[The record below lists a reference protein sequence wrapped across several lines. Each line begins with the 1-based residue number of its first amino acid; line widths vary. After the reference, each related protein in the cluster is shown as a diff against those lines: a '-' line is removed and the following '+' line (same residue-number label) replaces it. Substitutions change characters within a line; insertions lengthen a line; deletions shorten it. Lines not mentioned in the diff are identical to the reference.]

1 MSSDNAVAD
10 EVGLNA
16 ASGNI
21 FKKMMGSLGPL
32 LALILLCVVMAFLSK
47 SFFTTNNLL
56 NILQQVSIV
65 SVIAAGMTFIILMGA
80 IDLSVGS
87 ILAFTGLI
95 TAALMKYY
103 QIDPWLAV
111 CVGLCAGAFLGFL
124 NGIMVAYMSLP
135 PFIATLG
142 MMSIARGGAFTI
154 TNGDTI
160 FSLPDPFLAITER
173 WGIIPVPVIIMLV
186 LFLVCGYVLNY
197 TRLGRYT
204 YAIGGNETASLLSG
218 INVKRYKT
226 AIFTLSGL
234 FCAISAMLLTARLDS
249 ATPVAG
255 EGIELDAIAAV
266 VIGGTSMMGGQ
277 GRISGTIIGVLIMG
291 VVNNGMNLLTIPQG
305 PQKIVKGAIIVIAV
319 MVDIIRKS
327 RQAK

>member
-1 MSSDNAVAD
+1 MPSDTADDAVAALEKSD
-10 EVGLNA
+10 F
-16 ASGNI
+16 
-21 FKKMMGSLGPL
+21 FKRSLGSLGPFIAL
-32 LALILLCVVMAFLSK
+32 LLLCAVMTFLSK
-47 SFFTTNNLL
+47 SFLTRGNIM
-56 NILQQVSIV
+56 NILQQVSMV
-65 SVIAAGMTFIILMGA
+65 SIIAAGMTFVILMGA

-87 ILAFTGLI
+87 IVAFTGLI

-103 QIDPWLAV
+103 GIDPWLAV
-111 CVGLCAGAFLGFL
+111 ATGLLAGAFMGFL
-124 NGIMVAYMSLP
+124 NGAMVAYMALP

-160 FSLPDPFLAITER
+160 FSLPGSFLTITER
-173 WGIIPVPVIIMLV
+173 WGTIPIPAIVMLV
-186 LFLVCGYVLNY
+186 VFLVCAYILNF

-226 AIFTLSGL
+226 AIFTISGL
-234 FCAISAMLLTARLDS
+234 CCAISAMLLTSRLDS

-291 VVNNGMNLLTIPQG
+291 VVNNGMNLLTVPQG
-305 PQKIVKGAIIVIAV
+305 PQKIVKGAIIVVAV

-327 RQAK
+327 RQGKS

>member
-1 MSSDNAVAD
+1 LSSDYADDAVDKALERSD
-10 EVGLNA
+10 F
-16 ASGNI
+16 
-21 FKKMMGSLGPL
+21 FKRARGSLGPL
-32 LALILLCVVMAFLSK
+32 IALILICAVMAFLSK
-47 SFFTTNNLL
+47 SFLTAGNWL
-56 NILQQVSIV
+56 NILQQVSMV
-65 SVIAAGMTFIILMGA
+65 SIIAAGMTFVILMGG

-87 ILAFTGLI
+87 IVAFTGLI

-103 QIDPWLAV
+103 NIDPWQAV
-111 CVGLCAGAFLGFL
+111 ALGIASGAFLGFL
-124 NGIMVAYMSLP
+124 NGIMVAYMALP

-160 FSLPDPFLAITER
+160 FSLPDPFLIISER
-173 WGIIPVPVIIMLV
+173 IGRIPIPAIIMLIT
-186 LFLVCGYVLNY
+186 FLVCGYVLNF

-218 INVKRYKT
+218 INVMRCKT
-226 AIFTLSGL
+226 AIFTISGL
-234 FCAISAMLLTARLDS
+234 CCAISAMLLTSRLDS
-249 ATPVAG
+249 ATPVAA

-266 VIGGTSMMGGQ
+266 VIGGTSMMGGE

-291 VVNNGMNLLTIPQG
+291 VVNNGMNLLFIPQG

-327 RQAK
+327 RQGNN

>member
-1 MSSDNAVAD
+1 MSSNRPDDAVQALEKSD
-10 EVGLNA
+10 F
-16 ASGNI
+16 
-21 FKKMMGSLGPL
+21 FKRSLGSLGPL
-32 LALILLCVVMAFLSK
+32 IALLLLCLVMTFLAR
-47 SFFTTNNLL
+47 SFLTRGNIL
-56 NILQQVSIV
+56 NILQQVSMV
-65 SVIAAGMTFIILMGA
+65 SIIAAGMTFVILMGG

-87 ILAFTGLI
+87 IIAFTGLI

-103 QIDPWLAV
+103 GIDPWIAV
-111 CVGLCAGAFLGFL
+111 GIGLVAGAFLGFL
-124 NGIMVAYMSLP
+124 NGIMVAYMALP
-135 PFIATLG
+135 SFIATLG

-160 FSLPDPFLAITER
+160 FSLPNSFLTISDR
-173 WGIIPVPVIIMLV
+173 WGTIPIPAIIMLV
-186 LFLVCGYVLNY
+186 VFLICAYILNF

-218 INVKRYKT
+218 INIKRYKT
-226 AIFTLSGL
+226 AIFTISGL
-234 FCAISAMLLTARLDS
+234 FCAISAMLLTSRLDS

-327 RQAK
+327 RQGRN